1 MVSITLDQ
9 VASELGR
16 YQFRPK
22 DEAELQRQ
30 VAAVLRDA
38 GITVELEVRSGAGR
52 YDLLLPGGLVVELK
66 VRGSAAEVDRQA
78 QRYAAA
84 DGVSAVVV
92 ATTSSRLAFELRRPG
107 ATTLGGKPFRV
118 IHLRSI

>member
-1 MVSITLDQ
+1 MIDLVDQ
-9 VASELGR
+9 VAAALGR

-38 GITVELEVRSGAGR
+38 GIAVELEVRAGTGR

-84 DGVSAVVV
+84 DDVSAVVV
-92 ATTSSRLAFELRRPG
+92 ATTSSRLAAGLRRPG
-107 ATTLGGKPFRV
+107 STTLGGKPFRV